1 MILLKNAKIYPI
13 TSEPFTGSLS
23 VKDDRIEAVSS
34 SDIQGEFDEIIDC
47 GGNALLPG
55 LIDAHTHEGLF
66 QGEIG
71 DAGDDVNEMS
81 DPITPHLR
89 AVDAINPFDPSL
101 RESYEGGVTLL
112 NTGPGSANVFGGL
125 FAVIRPMGSVV
136 DEMLIKS
143 PSALKIAFGENPKD
157 VYSKHEK
164 EPQTRMAIAA
174 LIREWFYKAQE
185 YIEKKKHEDSD
196 DEDKKPEFDLKL
208 EALSLALKG
217 DIKVHAH
224 AHRSDD
230 IATAIRISEEFG
242 LKLVLIHATEGHKIA
257 DYIAKK
263 NIPCVVGPSFPGREK
278 AELNEISFKTA
289 AVLSECGVKVALQ
302 SDTYPPV
309 KYFHS
314 ILCMAHKYGM
324 KREEVLKSVTIN
336 AAEILGIDNSFG
348 SLVSGKTADLIL
360 FDSPDPLDFYAKV
373 KKVYVSG
380 KAEVI

>member
-1 MILLKNAKIYPI
+1 MILFKNAKIYTI
-13 TSEPFTGSLS
+13 NSEPFTGSLS
-23 VKDDRIEAVSS
+23 VKDDKIETVSS

-47 GGNALLPG
+47 DGNALLPG
-55 LIDAHTHEGLF
+55 FIDAHTHEGLF

-71 DAGDDVNEMS
+71 DAGDDVNEIS

-185 YIEKKKHEDSD
+185 
-196 DEDKKPEFDLKL
+196 
-208 EALSLALKG
+208 
-217 DIKVHAH
+217 
-224 AHRSDD
+224 
-230 IATAIRISEEFG
+230 
-242 LKLVLIHATEGHKIA
+242 
-257 DYIAKK
+257 
-263 NIPCVVGPSFPGREK
+263 
-278 AELNEISFKTA
+278 
-289 AVLSECGVKVALQ
+289 
-302 SDTYPPV
+302 
-309 KYFHS
+309 
-314 ILCMAHKYGM
+314 
-324 KREEVLKSVTIN
+324 
-336 AAEILGIDNSFG
+336 
-348 SLVSGKTADLIL
+348 
-360 FDSPDPLDFYAKV
+360 
-373 KKVYVSG
+373 
-380 KAEVI
+380 